1 MHKILQLV
9 TLNIVRGGIE
19 MAIKDKVV
27 IITGASSGI
36 GEATAKM
43 LASKGAK
50 VVLGARNTD
59 KLQRITDEIKA
70 NGGQATFKATDVS
83 KQADNQALVEL
94 AKNTFGKVDV
104 IYLNAGI
111 MPVTNLSDL
120 EVDRWMQTID
130 INLKGVLYGIAAI
143 LPEFKA
149 QHGGQVI
156 ATSSVAGLQA
166 YPGCAAYSASKFGV
180 RAVMDTLRMESAQ
193 EKLNIRTT
201 TIYPGA
207 TTTELFKNSGNTAA
221 GPHFASMSPDKVAEV
236 VCQVIDLPED
246 TSISNITIGAS
257 SQSW

>member
-1 MHKILQLV
+1 
-9 TLNIVRGGIE
+9 

-36 GEATAKM
+36 GAATAKM
-43 LASKGAK
+43 LAAQGAK

-59 KLQRITDEIKA
+59 KLQKLVDEIKA
-70 NGGQATFKATDVS
+70 DGGQATFRATDVS
-83 KQADNQALVEL
+83 KEADNQALVKL
-94 AKNTFGKVDV
+94 AKDTFGKVDV

-130 INLKGVLYGIAAI
+130 INLKGVLYGIASV

-180 RAVMDTLRMESAQ
+180 RAVMDTLKMESAQ
-193 EKLNIRTT
+193 EKLHIRTT

-207 TTTELFKNSGNTAA
+207 TATDLFENSGNTAA
-221 GPHFASMSPDKVAEV
+221 VPNFARMSPDKVAET
-236 VCQVIDLPED
+236 VCHVIDLPED
-246 TSISNITIGAS
+246 TSVSDITIGAVS
-257 SQSW
+257 

>member
-1 MHKILQLV
+1 
-9 TLNIVRGGIE
+9 

-43 LASKGAK
+43 LAAKGAK
-50 VVLGARNTD
+50 VVLGARNTT
-59 KLQRITDEIKA
+59 KLQKLTNEIKA
-70 NGGQATFKATDVS
+70 AGGQATFSATDVS
-83 KQADNQALVEL
+83 KQADNQTLVKL
-94 AKNTFGKVDV
+94 AQDTFGKVDV

-111 MPVTNLSDL
+111 MPVTNLSAL

-130 INLKGVLYGIAAI
+130 INLKGALYGIAAV

-193 EKLNIRTT
+193 EHLNIRTT

-207 TTTELFKNSGNTAA
+207 TATGLFQNSGNTAA
-221 GPHFASMSPDKVAEV
+221 GPNFKKMSPDKVAAA
-236 VCQVIDLPED
+236 VCQVIDLPAD
-246 TSISNITIGAS
+246 TSVSDITIGAVH
-257 SQSW
+257 

>member
-1 MHKILQLV
+1 
-9 TLNIVRGGIE
+9 

-43 LASKGAK
+43 LAAKGAK
-50 VVLGARNTD
+50 VVLGARNSD
-59 KLQRITDEIKA
+59 KLQKLADEIKA
-70 NGGQATFKATDVS
+70 GGGQAAFRATDVS
-83 KQADNQALVEL
+83 KQADNQALVKL
-94 AKNTFGKVDV
+94 AKDTFGKVDV

-111 MPVTNLSDL
+111 MPVTNLSGL

-130 INLKGVLYGIAAI
+130 VNLKGALYGIAAI

-166 YPGCAAYSASKFGV
+166 YPGCAAYSASKFGI
-180 RAVMDTLRMESAQ
+180 RAVMETLRLESAQ
-193 EKLNIRTT
+193 EKSHIKTT

-207 TTTELFKNSGNTAA
+207 VDTGLMTNSGN
-221 GPHFASMSPDKVAEV
+221 GSNNVQFARMSPSEVASAV
-236 VCQVIDLPED
+236 AYAIDQPENV
-246 TSISNITIGAS
+246 SVGNITISA
-257 SQSW
+257 QV

>member
-1 MHKILQLV
+1 
-9 TLNIVRGGIE
+9 

-59 KLQRITDEIKA
+59 KLQKITDEIKA

-94 AKNTFGKVDV
+94 AKNAFGKVDV

-111 MPVTNLSDL
+111 MPITNLSDL

-143 LPEFKA
+143 LPEFKT
-149 QHGGQVI
+149 QNGGQVI

-166 YPGCAAYSASKFGV
+166 YPG
-180 RAVMDTLRMESAQ
+180 
-193 EKLNIRTT
+193 
-201 TIYPGA
+201 
-207 TTTELFKNSGNTAA
+207 
-221 GPHFASMSPDKVAEV
+221 
-236 VCQVIDLPED
+236 
-246 TSISNITIGAS
+246 
-257 SQSW
+257 

>member
-1 MHKILQLV
+1 
-9 TLNIVRGGIE
+9 

-27 IITGASSGI
+27 VITGASSGI
-36 GEATAKM
+36 GEATAKL

-59 KLQRITDEIKA
+59 KLQKITDEIKA

-83 KQADNQALVEL
+83 KQADNEALVQL
-94 AKNTFGKVDV
+94 AKDTFGKVDV

-111 MPVTNLSDL
+111 MPVTNLSNL

-130 INLKGVLYGIAAI
+130 INLNGVLYGIAAV

-180 RAVMDTLRMESAQ
+180 RAVMDTLRIESAQ
-193 EKLNIRTT
+193 EKLGIRTT

-207 TTTELFKNSGNTAA
+207 TATGLFKNSGNTAS
-221 GPHFASMSPDKVAEV
+221 GPNFASMSPDKVAEAV
-236 VCQVIDLPED
+236 YRVIDLPED
-246 TSISNITIGAS
+246 TSVSAITIGAA

>member
-1 MHKILQLV
+1 
-9 TLNIVRGGIE
+9 

-43 LASKGAK
+43 LAAKGAK
-50 VVLGARNTD
+50 VVLGARNTN
-59 KLQRITDEIKA
+59 KLQKLADEIKTA
-70 NGGQATFKATDVS
+70 GGQATFAATDVS
-83 KQADNQALVEL
+83 RQADNQALVKL
-94 AKNTFGKVDV
+94 AKDTFGKVDV

-111 MPVTNLSDL
+111 MPVTNLSAL
-120 EVDRWMQTID
+120 EVDRWTQTID
-130 INLKGVLYGIAAI
+130 INLKGVLYGIAAV

-207 TTTELFKNSGNTAA
+207 TATGLFKNSGNTTA
-221 GPHFASMSPDKVAEV
+221 GPHFASMSPDKVAET
-236 VCQVIDLPED
+236 VCHVIDLSED
-246 TSISNITIGAS
+246 TSVSDITIGAV

>member
-1 MHKILQLV
+1 
-9 TLNIVRGGIE
+9 

-43 LASKGAK
+43 LAAKGAK
-50 VVLGARNTD
+50 VVLGARNTN
-59 KLQRITDEIKA
+59 KLQKLADEIKTA
-70 NGGQATFKATDVS
+70 GGQATFAATDVS
-83 KQADNQALVEL
+83 RQADNQALVKL
-94 AKNTFGKVDV
+94 AKDTFGKVDV

-111 MPVTNLSDL
+111 MPVTNLSAL
-120 EVDRWMQTID
+120 EVDRWTQTID
-130 INLKGVLYGIAAI
+130 INLKGVLYGIAAV

-207 TTTELFKNSGNTAA
+207 TATGLFKNSGNTAA
-221 GPHFASMSPDKVAEV
+221 GPHFASMSPDKVAET
-236 VCQVIDLPED
+236 VCHVIDLSED
-246 TSISNITIGAS
+246 TSVSDITIGAV

>member
-1 MHKILQLV
+1 
-9 TLNIVRGGIE
+9 

-27 IITGASSGI
+27 VITGASSGI
-36 GEATAKM
+36 GEATAKL

-50 VVLGARNTD
+50 VVLGARNRD
-59 KLQRITDEIKA
+59 KLQKITDEIED
-70 NGGQATFKATDVS
+70 NGGQAVFGVTDVS
-83 KQADNQALVEL
+83 KKEDNEALIKL
-94 AKNTFGKVDV
+94 AKDTFGKVDV
-104 IYLNAGI
+104 VFLNAGI
-111 MPVTNLSDL
+111 MPVTTLSAL

-130 INLKGVLYGIAAI
+130 INLKGVLYGIAAVM
-143 LPEFKA
+143 PEFKA

-207 TTTELFKNSGNTAA
+207 TATGLYKNSGNTTA
-221 GPHFASMSPDKVAEV
+221 GPNFASMSPEKVAEAV
-236 VCQVIDLPED
+236 YRVIDLPED
-246 TSISNITIGAS
+246 TSVSDLTIGAVN
-257 SQSW
+257 QNW